1 MRSKIL
7 SRLDQLV
14 AQCDDG
20 LRTVFGPAPRA
31 ERESPAENIADVDL
45 VDSERE
51 LSARLMR
58 VNHSGEVCAQALYRG
73 QAITAQSPDIQN
85 KLAQSAA
92 EENDH
97 LAWTEA
103 RIAKLGSHT
112 SYLNPIWYLGSL
124 AIGALAGLAGD
135 KWSLGFVAET
145 ERQVVTHLEG
155 HLERLPR
162 NDQGSRV
169 ILEQMCEDE
178 NRHATV
184 AIEAG
189 AASIPAAAR
198 RLMRLTAKTMTR
210 TAYWI

>member
-1 MRSKIL
+1 MNPKPFSLRDRI
-7 SRLDQLV
+7 V
-14 AQCDDG
+14 IQCDDG
-20 LRTVFGPAPRA
+20 LRTLFAPATHA

-58 VNHSGEVCAQALYRG
+58 INHSGEVCAQALYRG
-73 QAITAQSPDIQN
+73 QAITAQSPDVQN

-103 RIAKLGSHT
+103 HIAKLGSHT

-124 AIGALAGLAGD
+124 AIGALAGFAGD
-135 KWSLGFVAET
+135 KWNLGFVAET
-145 ERQVVTHLEG
+145 ERQVVG
-155 HLERLPR
+155 HLKEHVARLPTR
-162 NDQGSRV
+162 DTASRA

-178 NRHATV
+178 GHHATV

-189 AASIPAAAR
+189 AALLPTAAR
-198 RLMRLTAKTMTR
+198 RLMRFTAQIMTR
-210 TAYWI
+210 STYWI